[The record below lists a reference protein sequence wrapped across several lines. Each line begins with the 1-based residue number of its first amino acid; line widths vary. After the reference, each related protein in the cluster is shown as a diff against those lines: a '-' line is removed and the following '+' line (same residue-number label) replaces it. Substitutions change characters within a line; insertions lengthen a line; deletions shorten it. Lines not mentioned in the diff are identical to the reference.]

1 MEPPLL
7 REGLLYRLRPSNGRS
22 QSEQRP
28 IAPLDAR
35 EEALRYRMFHVMASQ
50 FRFPP
55 TVYSAFAYRVS
66 RRIARNV
73 RGRVLRPLERMFCFA
88 NGRQSGEIEGKKK
101 RIALFSK
108 IPRNQEEGTVF
119 QRVDDVFFF
128 NVCVEIAV
136 SPSEMRRRMIAHQ
149 SILENVSPSTPLS
162 SFFSVRDVYRFLF
175 FKLPLNECFSR
186 SPYWPPFFE

>member
-1 MEPPLL
+1 
-7 REGLLYRLRPSNGRS
+7 
-22 QSEQRP
+22 
-28 IAPLDAR
+28 
-35 EEALRYRMFHVMASQ
+35 MASQ

-119 QRVDDVFFF
+119 QRVDDVFFSRLRGNCCF
-128 NVCVEIAV
+128 TVGNEASHDRTPIHPRKRVAIDAIVE
-136 SPSEMRRRMIAHQ
+136 
-149 SILENVSPSTPLS
+149 
-162 SFFSVRDVYRFLF
+162 FFFGPRL
-175 FKLPLNECFSR
+175 LPIFI
-186 SPYWPPFFE
+186 F